1 MMYISGPYRIG
12 CLQRDKVFEMKSRVG
27 MWTRAKSIS
36 LKYFMQRL
44 LKVKEGGGL

>member
-1 MMYISGPYRIG
+1 MYTSGPDRIS
-12 CLQRDKVFEMKSRVG
+12 CLQGGRVFEMKSRVG

-36 LKYFMQRL
+36 PKYFMQRL